1 MRILGYEGS
10 NSDFFASKVVT
21 RYNASG
27 SNAGKSAINYY
38 SWYTKRGNRYTE
50 SNTVVDGDQVFS
62 SSTGNARMY
71 RVQITSTP
79 KNADYVLGLPKLDE
93 NGYTSAGDDNAK
105 IVSPSFMI
113 ASQLGAVMPADNL
126 EQAQKHCGQYVEVTN
141 RGNRTDNKDV
151 VAYHDWRLPT
161 QAEIKII
168 LNYQE
173 NSDAIDRVMT
183 YSSYW
188 SANGLVSNPNA
199 SSSSTRAVRCIRDAY
214 KDGESK

>member
-1 MRILGYEGS
+1 
-10 NSDFFASKVVT
+10 
-21 RYNASG
+21 
-27 SNAGKSAINYY
+27 
-38 SWYTKRGNRYTE
+38 
-50 SNTVVDGDQVFS
+50 
-62 SSTGNARMY
+62 
-71 RVQITSTP
+71 
-79 KNADYVLGLPKLDE
+79 
-93 NGYTSAGDDNAK
+93 
-105 IVSPSFMI
+105 
-113 ASQLGAVMPADNL
+113 MPADNL